1 MKWLFILLLITNVL
15 ILIWGVQREPIDQAA
30 EITKQRGI
38 GNMRLLSEIEASKE
52 EMVAQAADGA
62 PVKEELQQATEK
74 PPEEAKPEVAEQPAA
89 TIPTRTEPEAKLV
102 NRCGVL
108 GVIDDRQV
116 AQEAKKLLTDDGVK
130 SSIQE
135 THGKIEIGF
144 WVVIPPLESSAAAQ
158 DMIVQLAD
166 AGITDVWHFRSG
178 ELNNAISLGMFFQQ
192 ENAEKLR
199 REIEQKGFNAELRS
213 RFLNKRR
220 YSIHFKIR
228 EKAAAV
234 NRIWNRLKRRYPD
247 INLDERPCGEI
258 ATGG

>member
-1 MKWLFILLLITNVL
+1 MKWLFILLVITNVA
-15 ILIWGVQREPIDQAA
+15 ILVWGVQREPVDQTA
-30 EITKQRGI
+30 EITKQRGV
-38 GNMRLLSEIEASKE
+38 GNLRLLSEIEASKQE
-52 EMVAQAADGA
+52 PVEVDTTQVTEAPQQAAEGPTETSK
-62 PVKEELQQATEK
+62 PV
-74 PPEEAKPEVAEQPAA
+74 VAEQPA
-89 TIPTRTEPEAKLV
+89 TIPVRSKPEVKMV

-116 AQEAKKLLTDDGVK
+116 AQEAKQQLTDDGVK

-192 ENAEKLR
+192 DNAEKLR

-220 YSIHFKIR
+220 YSIHIKIR
-228 EKAAAV
+228 DEADAV
-234 NRIWNRLKRRYPD
+234 NRIWNRIKRKYPD
-247 INLDERPCGEI
+247 IGLDQRPCGEI

>member
-1 MKWLFILLLITNVL
+1 MKWLFILLLIINVV
-15 ILIWGVQREPIDQAA
+15 ILTWGIQREPVDQTA
-30 EITKQRGI
+30 EITKQSGV
-38 GNMRLLSEIEASKE
+38 GNLRLLSEIEAAKNE
-52 EMVAQAADGA
+52 VASPESDGA
-62 PVKEELQQATEK
+62 DVAEEPQQDTEK
-74 PPEEAKPEVAEQPAA
+74 PPEAAEPAVVEQAAAIPTKPKPEV
-89 TIPTRTEPEAKLV
+89 KLV

-116 AQEAKKLLTDDGVK
+116 AQEAKKQLTDQGVK
-130 SSIQE
+130 SSMQE

-144 WVVIPPLESSAAAQ
+144 WVVIPPLENSKAAQ
-158 DMIVQLAD
+158 DMIVKLAD

-199 REIEQKGFNAELRS
+199 SEIEQKGFNAELRS

-228 EKAAAV
+228 DESGAV

-247 INLDERPCGEI
+247 IDMVQRPCGEI